1 MTEDVKLAEI
11 VRGALEEPV
20 PLAGERL
27 SSLAALAASEVRRRR
42 RVRFVRRGAGLMA
55 AVLAVAVLLSA
66 VFEAPGS
73 VVGSDVEGVI
83 ALLCEM
89 DGLDA
94 DGCAGGTTGEA
105 LLNWQDAPCQDLL

>member
-55 AVLAVAVLLSA
+55 AVLVSA
-66 VFEAPGS
+66 VFEAPGP
-73 VVGSDVEGVI
+73 VVGSDVEGVS